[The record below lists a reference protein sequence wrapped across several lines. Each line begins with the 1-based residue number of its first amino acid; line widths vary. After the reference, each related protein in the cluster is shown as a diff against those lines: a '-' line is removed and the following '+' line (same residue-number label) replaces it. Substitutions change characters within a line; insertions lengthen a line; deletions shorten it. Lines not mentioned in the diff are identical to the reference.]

1 MSSNVRQG
9 TAELCA
15 QRLRLYSER
24 APPHRRLK
32 SLVHNSLSPWLLIAL
47 LAIPLAIP
55 LAVPI
60 SVSLAVPLIVPLW
73 SIRHPPPH
81 VLSDPLRG
89 IPLVK
94 SQPGLP
100 RGLSYPPY

>member
-73 SIRHPPPH
+73 SIRHPP
-81 VLSDPLRG
+81 LMS
-89 IPLVK
+89 
-94 SQPGLP
+94 
-100 RGLSYPPY
+100 